1 MYTNYKYWS
10 ELEIER
16 LVSSANRHLQQSN
29 MVSWE
34 MVARDMVPRTRQQC
48 KSYFLQLRNT
58 GKLAHYQKKTKQ
70 VQDVRRPEDDR
81 KALEVKFQKMPR
93 EDKMMLLILQDHL
106 GGDLQKVH
114 NQMQEY
120 SLVDIQFAS
129 KYIASTIELMRNNNA
144 SALGKVSNEDLRQWY
159 QEMFLQFMN
168 KTQILDGARP
178 DFVSEFYRALER
190 RISVSACFSAVME
203 ELKLRKMM

>member
-16 LVSSANRHLQQSN
+16 LVSSANRHLQPSN
-29 MVSWE
+29 MVCWE
-34 MVARDMVPRTRQQC
+34 KVARDMVPRTRQQC

-58 GKLAHYQKKTKQ
+58 GKLTHYQKKTKQ

-93 EDKMMLLILQDHL
+93 EDKMMLLILKDHF

-120 SLVDIQFAS
+120 NLVDIQFAS
-129 KYIASTIELMRNNNA
+129 KQIASTIELLRNHNA

-168 KTQILDGARP
+168 KTQISDGAQP

-190 RISVSACFSAVME
+190 RISVSVCFSAVME

>member
-58 GKLAHYQKKTKQ
+58 GKLAHYQKKT
-70 VQDVRRPEDDR
+70 
-81 KALEVKFQKMPR
+81 
-93 EDKMMLLILQDHL
+93 
-106 GGDLQKVH
+106 
-114 NQMQEY
+114 
-120 SLVDIQFAS
+120 
-129 KYIASTIELMRNNNA
+129 T
-144 SALGKVSNEDLRQWY
+144 
-159 QEMFLQFMN
+159 
-168 KTQILDGARP
+168 
-178 DFVSEFYRALER
+178 
-190 RISVSACFSAVME
+190 
-203 ELKLRKMM
+203 